1 MLLTS
6 WENKWGG
13 EKGGVNL
20 HFIRQV
26 GFDFNF
32 LFRDGLF
39 NHKAVV
45 DGDRGCLP
53 DQVLQ

>member
-32 LFRDGLF
+32 LFREEMDF
-39 NHKAVV
+39 STTK
-45 DGDRGCLP
+45 
-53 DQVLQ
+53 Q